1 MIEAIILLD
10 FLFWFINRDNPDR
23 KVYHFEYI
31 VILITYCGLYFYAVF
46 YYLYFVKPDYS
57 VHSIDIITIFYG
69 IYFFIQAVYYFFI
82 RKRLTKSIVVVSLI
96 PYIIVLIT
104 AMRYADAIFGQN

>member
-1 MIEAIILLD
+1 MIEAVILLD

-23 KVYHFEYI
+23 KIYHFEYI
-31 VILITYCGLYFYAVF
+31 VIFVTYFGLNIYAEFYNLYFF
-46 YYLYFVKPDYS
+46 KPDYS
-57 VHSIDIITIFYG
+57 VHSIDVITILYG

-82 RKRLTKSIVVVSLI
+82 RKRLTKSIVIVSLI

-104 AMRYADAIFGQN
+104 AMRYADEIFGQN